1 MADNSSSKETLKCSF
16 CGKSQKQVI
25 KLIAGPGVYICDECI
40 DLCVEIVEEERIE
53 EVSESSDIGKVP
65 KPEEIFA
72 FLNQYVIG
80 QELAKKSLSVAV
92 YNHYKRIENTNPDDN
107 ETEIQKS
114 NVLLLGPTG
123 SGKTLLAQTLAKM
136 LKVPFSIADATTLTE
151 AGYVGEDVENILLS
165 LIQAADFDI
174 SKAEKGIIYIDEID
188 KITRKSDNPSI
199 TRDVS
204 GEGVQQALLKIL
216 EGSTAQVPPQGG
228 RKHPQQEYLQID
240 TTNILF
246 IVGGAFD
253 GLEDIIVNRLGES
266 SVGFNAKVKSSSSED
281 IDVFSKVEPQ
291 DFIKYGLIPEFVGR
305 LPVITSVDELDKE
318 ALIEVL
324 TKPKNALIKQFQ
336 KVFELD
342 NVELSFTA
350 GALESI
356 AELAMNR
363 KTGARGLRSI
373 LEDTLL
379 DVMYESPSRE
389 DIQKIVV
396 SKETVIDKL
405 PPKMVITQEEDTDT
419 TKQA

>member
-1 MADNSSSKETLKCSF
+1 
-16 CGKSQKQVI
+16 
-25 KLIAGPGVYICDECI
+25 
-40 DLCVEIVEEERIE
+40 
-53 EVSESSDIGKVP
+53 
-65 KPEEIFA
+65 
-72 FLNQYVIG
+72 
-80 QELAKKSLSVAV
+80 
-92 YNHYKRIENTNPDDN
+92 
-107 ETEIQKS
+107 
-114 NVLLLGPTG
+114 
-123 SGKTLLAQTLAKM
+123 M

-174 SKAEKGIIYIDEID
+174 QKAEKGIIYIDEID

-253 GLEDIIVNRLGES
+253 GLEEIIVNRLGES
-266 SVGFNAKVKSSSSED
+266 SVGFNAKVKSSSTEN

-324 TKPKNALIKQFQ
+324 TKPKNALVKQFQ

-405 PPKMVITQEEDTDT
+405 PPKMVITKEEDTDT
-419 TKQA
+419 SKQA